1 MLTPPPAPVRH
12 PRCALPLPQ
21 LVLEARVHTEP
32 VQLAQRPDGTVAPP
46 TWRGPEVKA
55 PFLAAHVTLL
65 GEEGAMEALPFCLH
79 ASLVPAGGG
88 APAAEYLCPP
98 PPALLQP
105 ELAAEAAAR
114 CELAANTLGLRGLA
128 TLEVLVSAESGEVL
142 VLSASASPQLHA
154 GSPVF
159 QAALQHGERGLHPH
173 ELLRHVLNLARRAA
187 AAGAGGGTLT
197 AAGMGSDEE
206 DDAFAADDDFF
217 EDGGED
223 SALGGAV
230 DELEGLPTASAYA
243 EDDD

>member
-1 MLTPPPAPVRH
+1 
-12 PRCALPLPQ
+12 
-21 LVLEARVHTEP
+21 VHTEP
-32 VQLAQRPDGTVAPP
+32 VLLAQRPDGAVVPP
-46 TWRGPEVKA
+46 TWRGPDVKA
-55 PFLAAHVTLL
+55 TYLAAHVTLL

-79 ASLVPAGGG
+79 ASLTPADGG
-88 APAAEYLCPP
+88 APTAEYLCPP

-128 TLEVLVSAESGEVL
+128 TLEVLVCAESGEVV

-159 QAALQHGERGLHPH
+159 QAALQHGERGLQPH
-173 ELLRHVLNLARRAA
+173 ELLRRALDLARLAAAAGTSGSALA
-187 AAGAGGGTLT
+187 AAGAG
-197 AAGMGSDEE
+197 SEEE

-217 EDGGED
+217 EDGGDD

-230 DELEGLPTASAYA
+230 DELEGLSAASAWA
-243 EDDD
+243 EDDGL